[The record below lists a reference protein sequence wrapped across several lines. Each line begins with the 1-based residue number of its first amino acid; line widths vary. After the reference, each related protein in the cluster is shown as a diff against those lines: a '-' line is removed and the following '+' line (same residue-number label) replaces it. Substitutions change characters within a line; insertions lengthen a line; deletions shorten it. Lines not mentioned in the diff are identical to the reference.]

1 MKKHVLKQML
11 VFAICLF
18 TYSGIW
24 SQTMPVISTDGND
37 VWYYIQFKNGF
48 GVMQDM
54 GNNTKILTK
63 AAVKDKA
70 EQLWKVTGA
79 VDNYVFTS
87 QTGRKINFSTTASRF
102 QTSST
107 TNSTF
112 KFKAT
117 TNSTYTPGWE
127 LQRVGSTQY
136 INQFGGAGLEKQ
148 LGEWSFAD
156 PNNPLKFV
164 LPSEMGFKPEKP
176 TTEATITGSAAAP
189 ASKLSLWYRT
199 PATDWMTQ
207 ALPIGNGQFGGM
219 IFGGIKQDYELAF
232 KYLSE
237 ASNEGCDGANPYLAE
252 FYENGVYVGKDMQ
265 QAIKYFYLSGKYYF
279 DKAKKC
285 ERLAGID
292 SASAPKSEIEG
303 YLKYAEGPD
312 DDARAMYALSQVY
325 LFGLNDVE
333 KNSELGM
340 EWLKKAADKG
350 LTIAMSELGD
360 YLISKD
366 EYEEAI
372 KLLEVCSLKGHQ
384 MSMKNLAQA
393 YRILEIRGKTI
404 AEGVIPNLY
413 IAAGDFET
421 LRKYYPSLSRATDA
435 ELLNK
440 QILIFQGIHQGDS
453 RPAASQSSTNKPAT
467 NQSPVNQPPVYYPPV
482 QQNNNYN
489 QHQNNNQQRQP
500 MRVLCQHC
508 NGTGYICVVKSVPT
522 YGTHSNVKTRCKNCS
537 QLLDHGI
544 VHVQKKCYHCQ
555 GKGYIEK

>member
-1 MKKHVLKQML
+1 MNKRILFGYLKNPCELYGMKKFLISLLLLICCVGLSMGG
-11 VFAICLF
+11 FAQ
-18 TYSGIW
+18 SGLAAKF
-24 SQTMPVISTDGND
+24 SPNAKRGVAYDLNGLAGCYEYGYGVD
-37 VWYYIQFKNGF
+37 VNYLEALRLHKE
-48 GVMQDM
+48 
-54 GNNTKILTK
+54 
-63 AAVKDKA
+63 AAFR
-70 EQLWKVTGA
+70 G
-79 VDNYVFTS
+79 
-87 QTGRKINFSTTASRF
+87 
-102 QTSST
+102 SSE
-107 TNSTF
+107 STF
-112 KFKAT
+112 
-117 TNSTYTPGWE
+117 
-127 LQRVGSTQY
+127 R
-136 INQFGGAGLEKQ
+136 IGALHKYG
-148 LGEWSFAD
+148 
-156 PNNPLKFV
+156 
-164 LPSEMGFKPEKP
+164 
-176 TTEATITGSAAAP
+176 
-189 ASKLSLWYRT
+189 
-199 PATDWMTQ
+199 
-207 ALPIGNGQFGGM
+207 
-219 IFGGIKQDYELAF
+219 FGGIKQDYELAF